1 MENLLWR
8 NRIHYWVPN
17 FILIVRFSAFY
28 EYGSVRTSR
37 IILQA
42 PDNVCSNH
50 NPDNCSMAD
59 LTVYR
64 FRMIRSVP
72 TMQLTSHTE
81 SIISLSLFS
90 FHLTYN
96 KMTFVSILSDQLC
109 LLRFLFTN
117 RFFFDQVQERY
128 RFVI

>member
-1 MENLLWR
+1 MDNSFWS
-8 NRIHYWVPN
+8 NHIHLNYWVPN
-17 FILIVRFSAFY
+17 FKLIVRFAFY
-28 EYGSVRTSR
+28 ECGSVQTSR

-50 NPDNCSMAD
+50 NPDNCNMAD
-59 LTVYR
+59 LTIYR

-72 TMQLTSHTE
+72 TTQLTSHIE

-90 FHLTYN
+90 FHVAYN
-96 KMTFVSILSDQLC
+96 KMTFASVLCDQLS

-117 RFFFDQVQERY
+117 RFFFDQVQEGY
-128 RFVI
+128 RIT